1 MTTKS
6 TSQETLLLGKKLLD
20 EGYGS
25 LSTLNNAM
33 QVMENVQVSE
43 ESTSRALA
51 LLIRSHA
58 KLQGSSEGQTW
69 NIENFV
75 TAALNKNP
83 NLNWITV
90 LAKLDQVEFML
101 YDPMG
106 LKILVLSWKYAHK
119 DEPFPVG
126 IFLQP
131 WMHVRGQLSVLYHMV
146 YASPELLDM
155 NQTPT
160 KKVIPEEL
168 IPILPISMRQAAT
181 QLASQQ
187 LNCLGL
193 LEAIM
198 DLAGTVASEDVKV
211 LMDRLAIQAPELLMI
226 GLAQIQPIKNELHRT
241 ILPKLLNIFLIGHVN
256 SPLVIRLLWHV
267 QPNLLLEGFFE
278 MYKKDPTSVS
288 RILDIAQEAKIVV
301 HILKTDVPF
310 FTLDLASLAA
320 RRQNLNLEK
329 WLMERLA
336 KDGFA
341 FFGECVN
348 FLEKK
353 CAIEMARQS
362 GANVIPTL
370 QLSMEVIRIFFR
382 ILSERPLPPA
392 ETAKLTK
399 LSQLYTQLYPQLN
412 ENRGQMEKKP
422 TGLSGEPGENERN
435 YSDEVE
441 EMVRLYFERLYTK
454 DISASRFASVLNACR
469 SSKDQRQAN
478 FFSCTTHTLLD
489 EARFFSQ
496 YPENELMATGELLGL
511 LINQRLIMYAQL
523 RMTLKLIL
531 DALKYPVGSKMFN
544 FGIQALAQFRG
555 RLHEWP
561 QYTLLLSKIEG
572 LRGYPTIVES
582 IAMTLKQLAQKDP
595 EGKMMGLNTSPSSSS
610 SPKMSTPTM
619 ANANVPAGAGGS
631 ADTTAERSA
640 DAALN
645 VTTLLQ
651 STSKQSYEDPPDKV
665 QERVSFLINNLSAT
679 NMRSKTVELKQLL
692 QKSTWGWFSHY
703 LVVRRV
709 SIEPNN
715 HELYA
720 ALLDELEMQ
729 HLTDTVIEETYLN
742 IHLLLQSE
750 NIVKSSSDRNLLKNL
765 GTWLGRLTIAKNKP
779 IRHKDLSFKDL
790 LVGAYEKNQ
799 LAVAIPLVCKVLQHA
814 VHSKI
819 FKPPNPWLM
828 GSLKVLAELYWTEG
842 LKLNLKFEIEIL
854 YKTLNLD
861 LNEIEPT
868 SILGK
873 NGPPGISATAE
884 KVASVTNSPA
894 TSEKSI
900 HGTSN
905 KTAVEEAPLQPPP
918 MGMSNVLTS
927 PPPATAAQDM
937 RQDIDITP
945 VLAKLQIN
953 PAIGQLMNQ
962 HPVIK
967 ATIFAGVSEAFS
979 EVVPPIITTSANI
992 AAMSTKELI
1001 LKDFA
1006 TEPDETRLQRAAH
1019 AMVQPLACSLSVVT
1033 CKEPLCSA
1041 IITVICANL
1050 AQNGLPEQLAEEIAS
1065 TIANENME
1073 LLCIYIDQLTK
1084 IKALEDVDRGLAPAY
1099 ASRLAYRKQHQQ
1111 QQGNGEQFFDV
1122 LSLKGAPHSVQLP
1135 ELLRPSN
1142 GISPEQ
1148 FRLYES
1154 FDQRSFLAIQ
1164 QQQQQQQQQHH
1175 QQQLQQQLSP
1185 ANFHPEAIGHHLP
1198 PQQLPAQQA
1207 FIGSESPSPALASN
1221 SNLLNAKLE
1230 QMLLELDRL
1239 IRHSGINTIS
1249 QLPPNHDICLLIRQI
1264 PLLVSQSPSPLQT
1277 MITFVEKVVLMLYQS
1292 TTAFALEV
1300 YTMFL
1305 QSLFEISG
1313 EVTKETLS
1321 WLIYA
1326 DDERKYNAPAV
1337 SMLIRYELLP
1347 LEEYDVQ
1354 LAKLINIKADSVIEF
1369 AANLMR
1375 ICLLS
1380 QNPIT
1385 FLEDHILTISSL
1397 YKLVQNDEAPATVLS
1412 LISDLKKLIEEPYKE
1427 IKQNMDCLELR
1438 MLLAE
1443 WVRLCQHPMATDDIF
1458 HSLAQRV
1465 MDATKDEDCRCFFFR
1480 LCTETC
1486 VNHYLAFRSVSSLHH
1501 RRMIHLIDSFTKLVS
1516 AMVIEEKTSD
1526 KAKVKL
1532 LNDALS
1538 VMILVLSHH
1547 HQNRGV
1553 EFNQKP
1559 FLRLFASL
1567 FNEISKIRTKSIDA
1581 SALITFS
1588 DALYTLQ
1595 PNNFP
1600 GFAFSWLQLISCR
1613 SFLPQLLVANDNNG
1627 AMLCQKLITAL
1638 LKFLGPLLK
1647 LQELPHA
1654 TKMFYRGTLR
1664 VLVVLLHDF
1673 PEFLCSNYVIF
1684 AQAIPHSCVQLR
1696 NLILSAFPRVM
1707 HLPDPFTPDLKLD
1720 MIPESAEEPV
1730 FDQSYLDILNENG
1743 FRAKI
1748 DAFAENKDTA
1758 FFQVLDGQL
1767 NAATPTE
1774 SEVDKHNADLLC
1786 AFVLYIGAKS
1796 AQLKN
1801 VAIAETPA
1809 VMAYNHLLSTLES
1822 EGRYT
1827 LLSAIADHLR
1837 YPNSHTCFFSAAF
1850 LHLFSRQSEVVK
1862 EQVTRVLLER
1872 LIVNRPHPWGLL
1884 ASFIELI
1891 KDPKFWDHEF
1901 IRCSP
1906 DIERL
1911 FDNVSRSIKHTA
1923 VVNA

>member
-1 MTTKS
+1 
-6 TSQETLLLGKKLLD
+6 
-20 EGYGS
+20 
-25 LSTLNNAM
+25 
-33 QVMENVQVSE
+33 
-43 ESTSRALA
+43 
-51 LLIRSHA
+51 
-58 KLQGSSEGQTW
+58 
-69 NIENFV
+69 
-75 TAALNKNP
+75 
-83 NLNWITV
+83 
-90 LAKLDQVEFML
+90 
-101 YDPMG
+101 
-106 LKILVLSWKYAHK
+106 
-119 DEPFPVG
+119 EPFPVG

-226 GLAQIQPIKNELHRT
+226 GLAQIQVNRPIKNELHRT
-241 ILPKLLNIFLIGHVN
+241 LLPKLLNIFLIGHVN
-256 SPLVIRLLWHV
+256 SPLVIRVLWHV
-267 QPNLLLEGFFE
+267 QPNLLLEGFFD

-412 ENRGQMEKKP
+412 DSRSQVEKKP
-422 TGLSGEPGENERN
+422 VGLSGGGGGGGEPAENERN

-561 QYTLLLSKIEG
+561 H
-572 LRGYPTIVES
+572 

-595 EGKMMGLNTSPSSSS
+595 EGKMMGLDTLSSSS
-610 SPKMSTPTM
+610 HTMSNATM
-619 ANANVPAGAGGS
+619 PAATS
-631 ADTTAERSA
+631 AAAAEGDTTAERSA
-640 DAALN
+640 DAAPN

-651 STSKQSYEDPPDKV
+651 SSSKQSYQDPPDKV
-665 QERVSFLINNLSAT
+665 QERVSFLINNLSAN

-692 QKSTWGWFSHY
+692 QKPTWGWFSHY

-715 HELYA
+715 HELYS

-742 IHLLLQSE
+742 IHLLLQSD
-750 NIVKSSSDRNLLKNL
+750 NIAKSSSDRNLLKNL

-799 LAVAIPLVCKVLQHA
+799 LVVAIPLTCKVLQHA

-819 FKPPNPWLM
+819 FRPPNPWLM

-868 SILGK
+868 SLLGK
-873 NGPPGISATAE
+873 NGPPGIAATE
-884 KVASVTNSPA
+884 KPASVAHSPA
-894 TSEKSI
+894 TSQKSI
-900 HGTSN
+900 HGSTGS

-918 MGMSNVLTS
+918 MGMMPHSLAS
-927 PPPATAAQDM
+927 PPAAAQDV

-953 PAIGQLMNQ
+953 PAIAQLMNQ

-992 AAMSTKELI
+992 AAMSTKELV

-1006 TEPDETRLQRAAH
+1006 TEPDEGRLQRAAH

-1033 CKEPLCSA
+1033 CKEPLCTG

-1073 LLCIYIDQLTK
+1073 LLCMYIDQLTK
-1084 IKALEDVDRGLAPAY
+1084 IKALEDVDRALAPAY
-1099 ASRLAYRKQHQQ
+1099 ASRLAYRKQQQQ

-1135 ELLRPSN
+1135 EPLRPSH

-1164 QQQQQQQQQHH
+1164 QQQQQQQ
-1175 QQQLQQQLSP
+1175 LQQQ
-1185 ANFHPEAIGHHLP
+1185 I
-1198 PQQLPAQQA
+1198 
-1207 FIGSESPSPALASN
+1207 PALANN

-1239 IRHSGINTIS
+1239 IRQCGIHAIS

-1380 QNPIT
+1380 QSPIT

-1397 YKLVQNDEAPATVLS
+1397 HKLVQNDEAPAAVVS
-1412 LISDLKKLIEEPYKE
+1412 LIRDLKKLIEEPYKE
-1427 IKQNMDCLELR
+1427 IKQDCLELR

-1458 HSLAQRV
+1458 QSLAQRV
-1465 MDATKDEDCRCFFFR
+1465 MDITKDEDCRCFFFR

-1613 SFLPQLLVANDNNG
+1613 SFLPQLLVANDNHG

-1673 PEFLCSNYVIF
+1673 PEFLCSNYIIF
-1684 AQAIPHSCVQLR
+1684 AQAIPHACVQLR

-1707 HLPDPFTPDLKLD
+1707 HLPDPFTPDLKLEL
-1720 MIPESAEEPV
+1720 IPESAEEPV
-1730 FDQSYLDILNENG
+1730 FDQSYADVLDVHG

-1748 DAFAENKDTA
+1748 DAFVDNKDTS
-1758 FFQVLDGQL
+1758 FFQVLDSQI
-1767 NAATPTE
+1767 NAAATTTT
-1774 SEVDKHNADLLC
+1774 SEHEADSHNADVLC

-1796 AQLKN
+1796 AARCKD

-1809 VMAYNHLLSTLES
+1809 VMAYNHLLSTLDS

-1850 LHLFSRQSEVVK
+1850 LHLFSRQSEAVK

-1891 KDPKFWDHEF
+1891 KDPTFWDHEF